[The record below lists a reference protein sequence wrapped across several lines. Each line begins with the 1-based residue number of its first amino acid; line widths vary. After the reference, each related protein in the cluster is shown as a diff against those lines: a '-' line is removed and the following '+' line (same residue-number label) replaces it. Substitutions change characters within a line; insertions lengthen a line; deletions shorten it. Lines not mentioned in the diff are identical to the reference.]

1 MTQTRTTPTT
11 QTEETA
17 SAARKPQA
25 KITTVL
31 FDLDGTIIDTNELI
45 IQSFMHALIGHV
57 PASFGREHIIPS
69 MGEPLSVQMK
79 HFTGREDVA
88 TLVGAYR
95 DYNLLK
101 HDEMVSLF
109 PGVKETIE
117 QLHRQGIRLG
127 VVTTKMR
134 ETTLRALKLLEI
146 YSYMDTIVTLDDV
159 DNAKPHPEPVAKAV
173 AALGAEASKTL
184 MVGDSSVDIVSALR
198 AGAVP
203 VGVAWS
209 LKGEELLR
217 SSGASYIIKEMDEL
231 LTLCGIGNE
240 GA

>member
-1 MTQTRTTPTT
+1 
-11 QTEETA
+11 
-17 SAARKPQA
+17 
-25 KITTVL
+25 
-31 FDLDGTIIDTNELI
+31 
-45 IQSFMHALIGHV
+45 
-57 PASFGREHIIPS
+57 
-69 MGEPLSVQMK
+69 MK
-79 HFTGREDVA
+79 HFSGRDDVA

-95 DYNLLK
+95 EYNLLK

-117 QLHRQGIRLG
+117 RLHREGVRLG

-134 ETTLRALKLLEI
+134 ETTIRALKLLEI

-159 DNAKPHPEPVAKAV
+159 ENAKPHPEPVEKAV
-173 AALGAEASKTL
+173 AALGAKASETL

-217 SSGASYIIKEMDEL
+217 KSGASYIVTEMDEL
-231 LTLCGIGNE
+231 LALCGIGNE